1 LGAAVLCVQLVAE
14 EIQLKDGS
22 KITGK
27 LTGVNGDAFQ
37 VKTAYGEIQVP
48 RSEVVTINFPENL
61 PAKTDAG
68 NRSAPPEQ
76 VDEALV
82 GSHYVNRTAGFRATV
97 PEGWALAPEL
107 RKTQEIVTALKS
119 PDESLFFLV
128 TPEKFAGNLTTYR
141 VFAETQYQAKFRD
154 YEKVAESEVKL
165 DGKTGI
171 RLVWRGKGP
180 DNGVPLE
187 FLVYILPYEGRMI
200 RLSFFTLEPLF
211 NDAVPT
217 FEKIG
222 LSYRT
227 LGPEQKASP
236 H

>member
-1 LGAAVLCVQLVAE
+1 VA
-14 EIQLKDGS
+14 
-22 KITGK
+22 
-27 LTGVNGDAFQ
+27 
-37 VKTAYGEIQVP
+37 
-48 RSEVVTINFPENL
+48 
-61 PAKTDAG
+61 
-68 NRSAPPEQ
+68 
-76 VDEALV
+76 
-82 GSHYVNRTAGFRATV
+82 
-97 PEGWALAPEL
+97 
-107 RKTQEIVTALKS
+107 ALKS

-154 YEKVAESEVKL
+154 YEKIAESDMKL

-171 RLVWRGKGP
+171 RLVWRGKSP

-211 NDAVPT
+211 KDAVPT

-227 LGPEQKASP
+227 LGPEQKAN
-236 H
+236 HQ